1 MGKWTKGATMGTGA
15 TVTNIK
21 REDGKRTE
29 QEARRA
35 RDIVRLLTRHDELR
49 GVHAMADFIDDAV
62 RWTA

>member
-1 MGKWTKGATMGTGA
+1 VTTDISPLRLAEDIPTTGDR
-15 TVTNIK
+15 TV
-21 REDGKRTE
+21 RDD

-35 RDIVRLLTRHDELR
+35 RDIVSLLNRHDELR

>member
-1 MGKWTKGATMGTGA
+1 MNGAVKSDGT
-15 TVTNIK
+15 K
-21 REDGKRTE
+21 RETSRRDD

-35 RDIVRLLTRHDELR
+35 RDIVRLLNRHDELR